1 MEGGIHMKTKMKV
14 LAITL
19 AIVIVCITV
28 AVLVFKS
35 SQDHIVY
42 TFSLEDYA
50 DFIHDDPVY
59 PAQGSVETA
68 DEARDVAEKII
79 RDWFRKD
86 GIYSGTSKPYV
97 VSFDEENQ
105 VWLVQATMFL
115 WVGGGASM
123 IITKEE
129 GNVLAIWNQKF

>member
-1 MEGGIHMKTKMKV
+1 MKTKIKV
-14 LAITL
+14 LAILL
-19 AIVIVCITV
+19 AIVIVCTTV

-42 TFSLEDYA
+42 TFSLDDYA
-50 DFIHDDPVY
+50 DYIGDDLGY
-59 PAQGSVETA
+59 PAQGPVDTA

-115 WVGGGASM
+115 WVGGGASI

-129 GNVLAIWNQKF
+129 GDVLAIWNQKA